1 MILLDTTFARL
12 ADTWLERYAR
22 PQWRGC
28 RLEGWLFEGL
38 AARRRLETALAEAG
52 VTARIRSAYKPLV
65 HAFLE
70 DIDRHDVLEADICY
84 PVLAGVAPERFL
96 LEAYPLADLLPGLR
110 FLPQAQQDGPAV
122 YTAVLRRRS
131 GAVQTCRIEA
141 PNTWSRDHQ
150 GLAALSPS
158 AWLRLAGPDGA
169 ALADQAERAEYRQI
183 FDAAMDTLAA
193 HPWGQDE
200 PYFERLSLRADIPP
214 LETPLPGG
222 ETASSGEALHE
233 DLYFSALEFFQRH
246 SGRPLGDRGLRPGQ
260 IVPDVRPG
268 TAPRLVIA
276 TESFPPAAPLAPRA
290 APGALAA
297 LGHPLTLD
305 EVAHGLAALGGQAH
319 EAPTRQ
325 GRRILW
331 RYCQSALPAAPVLV
345 SAAQHANETSGV
357 VGALRAAAQLLGQ
370 GPFALIPVENPDGY
384 ALFEAL
390 RAIHPHHMHH
400 AARYSAL
407 GDDVAYREG
416 PPAAESLA
424 RHQALAVSGARLH
437 INLHGYPSHEWTRP
451 LSGYLPRGFE
461 SWTVP
466 KGFFLILRYHPG
478 WEEQAR
484 QLAQS
489 ATARLTR
496 AMPDLTDFNA
506 AQQARRATYAAPEN
520 WPVFNGVPVL
530 LAESTREAASLALT
544 AEFPDETIYG
554 ADYVFAHTVQMH
566 TVLSA
571 AAAWRAMTAGPAR

>member
-1 MILLDTTFARL
+1 MILLETTFARL

-22 PQWRGC
+22 PRWQGC

-38 AARRRLETALAEAG
+38 AARRQLEAALAEAG

-70 DIDRHDVLEADICY
+70 DIEAQDVIRAEIRY
-84 PVLAGVAPERFL
+84 PVLAGVAPDRFL
-96 LEAYPLADLLPGLR
+96 LEAYPLADLLPGVR
-110 FLPQAQQDGPAV
+110 FLPQAPQDGPAV
-122 YTAVLRRRS
+122 YTAVLHRRS

-141 PNTWSRDHQ
+141 PNTWSRDRQ
-150 GLAALSPS
+150 GLSALSPS

-169 ALADQAERAEYRQI
+169 CLLDQAERAEYRQI

-193 HPWGQDE
+193 HPWGQAE
-200 PYFERLSLRADIPP
+200 PYFERLSLRVDIPP

-222 ETASSGEALHE
+222 ETASSCEALHE

-260 IVPDVRPG
+260 IVPDVRHG
-268 TAPRLVIA
+268 TVPRLIIA
-276 TESFPPAAPLAPRA
+276 TESFAPVAPLTPRA
-290 APGALAA
+290 AALATR
-297 LGHPLTLD
+297 GHPLTLD
-305 EVAHGLAALGGQAH
+305 EVAHSLAALGGQAN

-331 RYCQSALPAAPVLV
+331 HYCPSALPAAPVLI

-357 VGALRAAAQLLGQ
+357 VGALRAAGQLLGQ

-390 RAIHPHHMHH
+390 RAIHPNHMHH

-424 RHQALAVSGARLH
+424 RHQALVQSGARLH

-461 SWTVP
+461 SWTLP

-484 QLAQS
+484 RLAQA
-489 ATARLTR
+489 ATARLAL
-496 AMPDLTDFNA
+496 AMPDLADFNA
-506 AQQARRATYAAPEN
+506 AQQARRAAYAATED

-530 LAESTREAASLALT
+530 LGESTRELASLALT
-544 AEFPDETIYG
+544 AEFPDETVYG
-554 ADYVFAHTVQMH
+554 ADYVFAHTVHMH

-571 AAAWRAMTAGPAR
+571 AAAWREIAA